1 MRHNIDEAYNK
12 SYVHMP
18 IFWREILEFVEESP
32 NGARGTFVDCTCGEG
47 GHTEM
52 ILSRCEHLN
61 VIAFERDPDILEVA
75 KERLAP
81 FEGRVRF
88 INDNFSAFEEHID
101 EDVQFVLYDFGI
113 SSYHFDESA
122 RGFTFK
128 EDEPLDMRL
137 DVSGKSAKDLVN
149 ELRQDELSDLIYL
162 YGEERW
168 SRNIA
173 KYIVGARGKKKIE
186 TTGELADIVLRA
198 IPHRFHVKNIHPAT
212 RTFQALR
219 IAVNNELEAIEK
231 TLKASWKSVV
241 PEGRIMCIS
250 FHSLEDRIAKN
261 EFRFLSRGCQCYN
274 DPKHCMC
281 RNKPFVKILTKKPL
295 VPLDDEIEFNKRSR
309 SARLRVVEKL

>member
-1 MRHNIDEAYNK
+1 MRHNIDEAYNE

-18 IFWREILEFVEESP
+18 IFWREILDFVEESKF
-32 NGARGTFVDCTCGEG
+32 GARGTFVDCTCGEG
-47 GHTEM
+47 GHSEM
-52 ILSRCEHLN
+52 ILSHCEN
-61 VIAFERDPDILEVA
+61 ISVIAFERDPEILAIAQKRLEPFG
-75 KERLAP
+75 ERI
-81 FEGRVRF
+81 RF
-88 INDNFSAFEEHID
+88 VNDNFSEFKEHIE
-101 EDVQFVLYDFGI
+101 EDVHFILYDFGI

-122 RGFTFK
+122 RGFAFR

-137 DVSGKSAKDLVN
+137 DGVGDSARDLVN
-149 ELRQDELSDLIYL
+149 KLRHDELADLIYL

-173 KYIVGARGKKKIE
+173 KYIVGARGEKPIE
-186 TTGELADIVLRA
+186 TTKELADIVLRA

-231 TLKASWKSVV
+231 SLKNSWKSLV
-241 PEGRIMCIS
+241 PEGRIMGIS
-250 FHSLEDRIAKN
+250 FHSLEDRIVKN
-261 EFRFLSRGCQCYN
+261 EFRFLARGCQCYN

-295 VPLDDEIEFNKRSR
+295 IPLDDEIKYNNRSR
-309 SARLRVVEKL
+309 SARLRVAEKL